1 MVIKKR
7 ENPSRTFYSLR
18 ISYMSLSE
26 EVYKVPHQN
35 LLLDGQ
41 LSYQLVVQP
50 LSNATDL
57 IFLIYEMRELNKVT
71 LRFLSALTVH
81 GS

>member
-1 MVIKKR
+1 
-7 ENPSRTFYSLR
+7 
-18 ISYMSLSE
+18 MSLSE
-26 EVYKVPHQN
+26 EFYKVPHQN

-50 LSNATDL
+50 LSNSTDL

-71 LRFLSALTVH
+71 LRFLSALTIH